1 MLRFII
7 KAMLF
12 EAISMTVILYTEQ
25 ASKKSPYSNKEN
37 LLLLTFGIFSSKMG
51 VSILLGST
59 IE

>member
-1 MLRFII
+1 
-7 KAMLF
+7 MLF
-12 EAISMTVILYTEQ
+12 EAISMTLILSTEQ